1 VLKSA
6 AGTLLALTVT
16 GIVSP
21 AGMVTGAVSG
31 VGGVLLPGP
40 SAAERSVDSLYEE
53 VKTSEF
59 WTSPPTMSTASKR
72 VLIDDWESLRIDMPH
87 RFPARGAEKVGLGD
101 LFQDRSFDGRRVV
114 GQGYVAQVFPVEPLA
129 GRGDLVTAARR
140 LSIAEE
146 REVAWCGRGT
156 YPRDLVP
163 QEDQLVDVVGVP
175 AARGPANVASGGFT
189 IGIYLVCSGVRPLV
203 EADDAT
209 EVASLFEA
217 EEGDRMWLSPPSLSG
232 RARHF
237 LMREWDRLTPYRPH
251 PYPTH
256 RVKRTGI
263 DRVRE
268 DVRFDARL
276 LAITGYVTQRLLQPG
291 GEGMTLERTRLQLA
305 GQGNA
310 IWCRTTLQN
319 WRVFDEGDL
328 VEAVGVPIARGSAK
342 LEDGG
347 FDNVTSFVC
356 PAMRRR

>member
-1 VLKSA
+1 
-6 AGTLLALTVT
+6 
-16 GIVSP
+16 
-21 AGMVTGAVSG
+21 
-31 VGGVLLPGP
+31 VLLPGP
-40 SAAERSVDSLYEE
+40 SAAERSVDSLYTE
-53 VKTSEF
+53 VETSPF
-59 WTSPPTMSTASKR
+59 WTSPPTMSTASR
-72 VLIDDWESLRIDMPH
+72 QVLVDDWESLRVDVPH
-87 RFPARGAEKVGLGD
+87 RFSARGAKKVEFD
-101 LFQDRSFDGRRVV
+101 QLFQDRSLDGRRVLV
-114 GQGYVAQVFPVEPLA
+114 QGYVAQVFPVEPVE
-129 GRGDLVTAARR
+129 GQGDLVTAAFRF
-140 LSIAEE
+140 SIAEKT
-146 REVAWCGRGT
+146 EVAWCGRGT
-156 YPRDLVP
+156 YHRDLVP
-163 QEDQLVDVVGVP
+163 QEDQLVDVVGVT

-189 IGIYLVCSGVRPLV
+189 IGTYLVCSGVRPLV
-203 EADDAT
+203 DAEDAT

-256 RVKRTGI
+256 RVMPIGI

-291 GEGMTLERTRLQLA
+291 GEGLTLERTRLQVG

-319 WRVFDEGDL
+319 GRVFDEGDL
-328 VEAVGVPIARGSAK
+328 VEAVGVPIARGAAK
-342 LEDGG
+342 LEAGG

-356 PAMRRR
+356 PAMRRG